1 MILLF
6 ANDCLLSRSCLLEDP
21 SVVCPSSPYQGDLAQ
36 KKMVVHLL
44 LVVKTIYGKTTFS
57 AGLYISLDALPGS
70 CSPTTND
77 IIFQLSP

>member
-21 SVVCPSSPYQGDLAQ
+21 SVVCHSSVYQDDLAQ

-44 LVVKTIYGKTTFS
+44 LVVKAIGKTTFS
-57 AGLYISLDALPGS
+57 AGLYISLDALPS
-70 CSPTTND
+70 SRIVFSNHE
-77 IIFQLSP
+77 

>member
-21 SVVCPSSPYQGDLAQ
+21 SVVCHSSPYQGDLAQ

-44 LVVKTIYGKTTFS
+44 LVVKAIYGKTTFS
-57 AGLYISLDALPGS
+57 AGLYISLDALPS
-70 CSPTTND
+70 SRIVFSNHE
-77 IIFQLSP
+77 